1 MIFFSQKLVSFEVQ
15 LFSPI
20 ICNGHF
26 FSFSDNIFVDIPK
39 MFIKSQLTIELCV
52 LKVVKC
58 ELSQREFRIQDV
70 LMLIKAGIN
79 LFLNEDQTCFRVINP
94 SLISKKVDIL
104 TSPVFWQVITSA
116 IGQETSFSFLEYSEH
131 RRIESLRW
139 IYLNKD

>member
-116 IGQETSFSFLEYSEH
+116 IG
-131 RRIESLRW
+131 
-139 IYLNKD
+139 